1 MTTSVLGRRSLLPTL
16 LLTAAL
22 GACGSDEIQAPPDPV
37 EGTLT
42 VDASQGWGF
51 ASLADETTVTVTE
64 PSSSPAWDIAFNA
77 TNVMLNGGA
86 AGPGGV
92 EAFCVC
98 QNAGATDEQVL
109 AMTAESEQAD
119 FDAVTA
125 VPAGATFERDRLAP
139 AIDGWFTGSGA
150 AAQPAADRAWLVRL
164 GDGTSF
170 AKLRVAALA
179 SATASGIGEVTLE
192 YAVQPSADA
201 PFGPTQTVT
210 LTTLDGGVGSVDLN
224 TGATGEAAGGSDW
237 DVRLEGTALRLN
249 GGVSGAGKAAATPA
263 TEPFAAITTASVD
276 ARAYKSDT
284 FAGVFGEQPWYRY
297 NLTGD
302 HKIHP
307 TYDVYLVR
315 RGDDV
320 YKLQLID
327 YYGPAGETRRISF
340 RYAKLAD

>member
-1 MTTSVLGRRSLLPTL
+1 MHFPVPGRRSLLPSLIATV
-16 LLTAAL
+16 AL
-22 GACGSDEIQAPPDPV
+22 AACGSDEIQGPPDPV

-42 VDASQGWGF
+42 VDASQGWAF
-51 ASLADETTVTVTE
+51 ASLADEGVVTVTD
-64 PSSSPAWDIAFNA
+64 PASSESWDIGFNA
-77 TNVMLNGGA
+77 TSVMLNGGA

-109 AMTAESEQAD
+109 AMTADAEQAD

-125 VPAGATFERDRLAP
+125 VPSGAQFEADRLVP
-139 AIDGWFTGSGA
+139 AIDGWVTGTGA
-150 AAQPAADRAWLVRL
+150 AAQPAANKAWLVRL
-164 GDGTSF
+164 SDETSF
-170 AKLRVAALA
+170 AKVRVTGLA
-179 SATASGIGEVTLE
+179 SATVSGIGEVTLE

-201 PFGPTQTVT
+201 PFGETRTVT
-210 LTTLDGGVGSVDLN
+210 LTTLDGGAATADLN
-224 TGATGEAAGGSDW
+224 TGTTGQAAGAADW
-237 DVRLEGTALRLN
+237 DIRLQGSALRLN
-249 GGVSGAGKAAATPA
+249 GGVSGGAKAAATPA
-263 TEPFAAITTASVD
+263 TEAFEAITTASVD
-276 ARAYKSDT
+276 ARAYKGDA
-284 FAGVFGEQPWYRY
+284 FAGVLAESPWYRY

-320 YKLQLID
+320 YKVQLVN

-340 RYAKLAD
+340 RYAKLDD